1 MPSYI
6 SRTRTQLNEF
16 EHSHPL

>member
-6 SRTRTQLNEF
+6 SRTRVQLNEF
-16 EHSHPL
+16 EHSHP

>member
-6 SRTRTQLNEF
+6 SRTRTHLNEF
-16 EHSHPL
+16 GRSHP

>member
-6 SRTRTQLNEF
+6 SRTRIQLNEF
-16 EHSHPL
+16 GLSHP

>member
-16 EHSHPL
+16 EHSHP

>member
-16 EHSHPL
+16 GTQSS

>member
-6 SRTRTQLNEF
+6 SRTRTQLDEF
-16 EHSHPL
+16 GRSHP

>member
-16 EHSHPL
+16 GRSHP

>member
-6 SRTRTQLNEF
+6 SRTRNQLNEF
-16 EHSHPL
+16 GRSHP